1 MKYIN
6 QTMIYT
12 VVVLL
17 IVCSIS
23 CQIIIGVFY
32 QNMIHAT
39 DSMTTTENKL
49 LKQCKQKF
57 IQCYRMNGGVANIP
71 VFVERFLNKVK
82 IMKLTIRGIWHLSGQ
97 LILLSVIA
105 AGFGVCRGLIVGDA
119 FQKLLP
125 YYILSFAGLY
135 LFFGIATMI
144 DMQGSRRVVKTNL
157 VDFLEN
163 HVALR
168 LQNGMEEKNKLNAMT
183 SEKEE
188 NQKEEK
194 EIYQKEAFT
203 EEDAKE
209 LEELL
214 KAFL

>member
-6 QTMIYT
+6 QTVIYSL
-12 VVVLL
+12 VIVL

-23 CQIIIGVFY
+23 CQIMIGVFY
-32 QNMIHAT
+32 QNMMRAT

-57 IQCYRMNGGVANIP
+57 IQCYRTNGGVANIS
-71 VFVERFLNKVK
+71 VFVERFLNKIK
-82 IMKLTIRGIWHLSGQ
+82 IMKLTVRGMWHLSGQ

-105 AGFGVCRGLIVGDA
+105 AGFGVFRGLVTGIP
-119 FQKLLP
+119 FQKLMP
-125 YYILSFAGLY
+125 FYILSFVGLY

-144 DMQGSRRVVKTNL
+144 DMQGSRQVVKTNL
-157 VDFLEN
+157 IDFLEN
-163 HVALR
+163 HVAVR
-168 LQNGMEEKNKLNAMT
+168 LQNGVEETNKLTQEALKSQEEQKNEMT
-183 SEKEE
+183 KKEP
-188 NQKEEK
+188 
-194 EIYQKEAFT
+194 FT